1 MASGTSLKGD
11 DLIQSL
17 RDHFGQVPDHRD
29 PLRTEISMTDIL
41 TSGYAI
47 YSLKFP
53 SLLNFEKEM
62 KAERNFSNL
71 QSMFKVQR
79 VPSDTRMR
87 EVIDKVD
94 PESFRESFK
103 SLFARA
109 QRANVLRDF
118 TMWGKYYLLS
128 VDGTGHFSSNSV
140 NCEQCMVRKN
150 DGGELYHHQMLC
162 GAIVKPGMKNVIPVR
177 PEMIKKQ
184 DGQTKNDCE
193 RAAMRRFLLGYRED
207 HPKLKTI
214 ILTDALHSTL
224 PNLDDLEKMDISYIM
239 SVKPG
244 SHETLFKGIN
254 TWTELN
260 KIRTVVKEE
269 EIGEKV
275 KKKRIREYRF
285 SNGILLAHA
294 NLKRAVNFLD
304 FVETIQWVGKKG
316 KLKEKRVHYTW
327 ITDLSI
333 FDSNCEELA
342 QAGRT
347 RWKIENEAFNTLKN
361 QGYEFEHNF
370 GHGYKHLST
379 NMAQLM
385 MLAFICDQLQALGC
399 KTFQKA
405 FEHAHSTMRYLWQ
418 SLKGLYR
425 YFPIQIQSFEML
437 YGVMYESHLWVKTE
451 LVGKGL
457 KFSKSSA

>member
-1 MASGTSLKGD
+1 MATGMSLKAD

-29 PLRTEISMTDIL
+29 PSRTEISMTDIL
-41 TSGYAI
+41 ASGYAI

-62 KAERNFSNL
+62 KDERNFSNL
-71 QSMFKVQR
+71 QSLFKVQR
-79 VPSDTRMR
+79 IPSDTRMR
-87 EVIDKVD
+87 EVIDEVD
-94 PESFRESFK
+94 PGSFRDIFK

-109 QRANVLRDF
+109 QRANVLRNF
-118 TMWGKYYLLS
+118 TMWGKYHLLS
-128 VDGTGHFSSNSV
+128 ADGTGHFSSDSV
-140 NCEQCMVRKN
+140 NCEQCMVRKIE
-150 DGGELYHHQMLC
+150 DGELYHHQMLC

-193 RAAMRRFLLGYRED
+193 RAAMRRFLFNYRED

-214 ILTDALHSTL
+214 LLTDALHSTL
-224 PNLDDLEKMDISYIM
+224 PNLDDLEKLDMSYIM

-244 SHETLFKGIN
+244 SHETLFKGIDK
-254 TWTELN
+254 WTELN
-260 KIRTVVKEE
+260 KIRTVIKED
-269 EIGEKV
+269 EIGVKV
-275 KKKRIREYRF
+275 KKKRIREYCF

-294 NLKRAVNFLD
+294 NVNRAVNFLD
-304 FVETIQWVGKKG
+304 FVETIQWVGKRG

-327 ITDLSI
+327 ITDIGI

-347 RWKIENEAFNTLKN
+347 RWKIENETFNNLKN

-370 GHGYKHLST
+370 GHGYKHLAT

-385 MLAFICDQLQALGC
+385 ILAFTCDQLQALGC
-399 KTFQKA
+399 KLFRKA
-405 FEHAHSTMRYLWQ
+405 FERAHKTISRLWEYIK
-418 SLKGLYR
+418 SLYTF
-425 YFPIQIQSFEML
+425 FPVQIQSWEMF
-437 YGVMYESHLWVKTE
+437 YGVMYESEKWVKVE
-451 LVGKGL
+451 LVT
-457 KFSKSSA
+457 